1 MKRFFCLLVLF
12 LATLSCEK
20 DKQTNNNNPYLP
32 NYSFEVTIN
41 MSFPQY
47 ATLVHPSNAVYVNSA
62 GAGIRGL
69 IVFNGG
75 SGNYLAYDAACPN
88 QALTDCSTMLISGG
102 INAKCDC
109 DNAEYSLFTGLSAGK
124 QYPMKAYR
132 VQVIDATTIK
142 IYN

>member
-20 DKQTNNNNPYLP
+20 DNNSNNNNPYLP
-32 NYSFEVTIN
+32 NYSFDVTLN

-47 ATLVHPSNAVYVNSA
+47 SNLAFPSNAVYVNSA

-69 IVFNGG
+69 IVFNAG

-88 QALTDCSTMLISGG
+88 QALDDCSTMTING
-102 INAKCDC
+102 INAECAC
-109 DNAEYSLFTGLSAGK
+109 DNAEYSLFTGLAAGK
-124 QYPMKAYR
+124 QYAMKAYR
-132 VQVIDATTIK
+132 VQVIDETTIK
-142 IYN
+142 VYN

>member
-32 NYSFEVTIN
+32 NYSFEVTLN

-47 ATLVHPSNAVYVNSA
+47 SALAFPSTAVYVNSA

-69 IVFNGG
+69 IVFNAG

-88 QALTDCSTMLISGG
+88 QALADCSTMSIDA
-102 INAKCDC
+102 INAICSCD
-109 DNAEYSLFTGLSAGK
+109 DAEYSLYTGLAAGK

-142 IYN
+142 VYN

>member
-1 MKRFFCLLVLF
+1 MKVFFSLLVLF

-20 DKQTNNNNPYLP
+20 DNNANNNNPFLP
-32 NYSFEVTIN
+32 NYSFEVTLN

-47 ATLVHPSNAVYVNSA
+47 SSLAFSGNAVYVNSA

-75 SGNYLAYDAACPN
+75 SGNFLAYDAACPN
-88 QALTDCSTMLISGG
+88 QILSDCSSMTING
-102 INAKCDC
+102 INGKCPC
-109 DNAEYSLFTGLSAGK
+109 DNAEYSLFTGLAAGK
-124 QYPMKAYR
+124 QFPMKAYR

-142 IYN
+142 VYN

>member
-12 LATLSCEK
+12 LASLSCEK
-20 DKQTNNNNPYLP
+20 DRQVNNNNPYLP
-32 NYSFEVTIN
+32 NYSFEVTLN

-47 ATLVHPSNAVYVNSA
+47 AVLAFPSSAVYVNSA

-69 IVFNGG
+69 IVFNAG

-88 QALTDCSTMLISGG
+88 QALSDCSTMTISS
-102 INAKCDC
+102 INAKCAC
-109 DNAEYSLFTGLSAGK
+109 DDAEYSLFTGLAAGK

-142 IYN
+142 VYN

>member
-1 MKRFFCLLVLF
+1 MKIFFSLLVLF

-20 DKQTNNNNPYLP
+20 DNDANNNNPFLP
-32 NYSFEVTIN
+32 NYSFEVTLN

-47 ATLVHPSNAVYVNSA
+47 ANLAYPSNAVYVNSA

-75 SGNYLAYDAACPN
+75 SGNFLAYDAACPN
-88 QALTDCSTMLISGG
+88 QVLSDCSTMTING
-102 INAKCDC
+102 INGKCPC
-109 DNAEYSLFTGLSAGK
+109 DNAEYSLFTGLAAGK

-142 IYN
+142 VYN

>member
-20 DKQTNNNNPYLP
+20 DNNNNNNNPYLP
-32 NYSFEVTIN
+32 NYSFDVTLN

-47 ATLVHPSNAVYVNSA
+47 SSLAFPSNAVYVNVA
-62 GAGIRGL
+62 GAGIRGV
-69 IVFNGG
+69 IVFNAG

-88 QALTDCSTMLISGG
+88 QALSDCSTMTING
-102 INAKCDC
+102 INAKCAC
-109 DNAEYSLFTGLSAGK
+109 DEASYSLFTGLAAEK
-124 QYPMKAYR
+124 QYAMKTYR
-132 VQVIDATTIK
+132 VQVIDETTIK

>member
-1 MKRFFCLLVLF
+1 MKRFFCLVVLF
-12 LATLSCEK
+12 LATLSCDK
-20 DKQTNNNNPYLP
+20 DKDSNNGNPYLP
-32 NYSFEVTIN
+32 NYSFEVTLN

-47 ATLVHPSNAVYVNSA
+47 ANLAYPSNAVYVNSA

-88 QALTDCSTMLISGG
+88 QSLSDCSTMTING
-102 INAKCDC
+102 INAKCAC

-142 IYN
+142 VYN